1 MVPDIMRILTFKFRR
16 QRRYKVRDGIYV
28 AYEQSLFKNQ
38 VDSISLGGLSFYYV
52 DDGTKIEKGSYQLA
66 LFSKNRMFLGN
77 VPFKTVSDIETG
89 ELIFRSK
96 KIKRQS
102 VRFIQLSPPQKIRLK
117 DIIQNYAIR

>member
-77 VPFKTVSDIETG
+77 VPFKTDSDIETG

>member
-1 MVPDIMRILTFKFRR
+1 VVPGIKRILTLKFRR
-16 QRRYKVRDGIYV
+16 QRRYKVREGIYV

-66 LFSKNRMFLGN
+66 LFSKSRLFLGN
-77 VPFKTVSDIETG
+77 VPFKTVSDIATG

-102 VRFIQLSPPQKIRLK
+102 VRFMHLSPPQKSRLK
-117 DIIQNYAIR
+117 EIIQNFAVK

>member
-1 MVPDIMRILTFKFRR
+1 MVPDIKRILTLRFRK

-38 VDSISLGGLSFYYV
+38 IDSISLGGLSFYYV

-66 LFSKNRMFLGN
+66 LFSKNRLFVGN
-77 VPFKTVSDIETG
+77 VPFKTVSDVETG

-102 VRFIQLSPPQKIRLK
+102 VHFMHLSPAQKNRLK
-117 DIIQNYAIR
+117 EIIHNYAIR